1 MDDILNSALTLFL
14 PLKFIIMGHYKSKSQ
29 QHWLPFDVR
38 FYLFLQLGDCIQ
50 HAIIPTTSPTT
61 VVVIAV

>member
-1 MDDILNSALTLFL
+1 MKNISKKTISVMDDILNSALTLFL
-14 PLKFIIMGHYKSKSQ
+14 PLKFIIMRSLSKSKSQ

-50 HAIIPTTSPTT
+50 HKQ
-61 VVVIAV
+61 